1 MMMWIRWTVPR
12 VRVDQL
18 MSVCWKYFLPISFV
32 NIIGTGVIVLLDRE
46 QMGIELAGR
55 FIGVGA
61 LTWVAGPVVVLIL
74 GVLAFSGT
82 DPVSRRSTAV
92 GG

>member
-1 MMMWIRWTVPR
+1 
-12 VRVDQL
+12 
-18 MSVCWKYFLPISFV
+18 
-32 NIIGTGVIVLLDRE
+32 
-46 QMGIELAGR
+46 MGIELAGR

-74 GVLAFSGT
+74 GVVAFSGT
-82 DPVSRRSTAV
+82 DPESRRSTAV